1 MNEIHTSRFKD
12 APWFAK
18 EEINTVIGGAGG
30 IGSWLTLLLCRAGFT
45 PVVYDFDRLEEHNLA
60 GQMYSKQDAISN
72 KLKVTALKE
81 NCKAFADTDINI
93 FSERI
98 TEETMSHNYVFSA
111 FDNMKARKDMFGA
124 WKVFVED
131 WKSNL
136 LPQELVDV
144 EEKTEFDVI
153 LKAAG
158 ASKLAVVKLVKD
170 LTGAGLKEA
179 KDMVYTLDLIPGQI
193 STPIIVKENLNYE
206 EAEAL
211 VDLFKDI
218 GASAELTP
226 IHKTEKQMS
235 NIPGDT
241 PIFID
246 GRLRAEQMQIFCVTP
261 NNIEAYE
268 AHLFDDTEVE
278 DAPCTLKQTSHS
290 AAMIASHMVA
300 FFTNHLTNN
309 NAKDIERNVPFL
321 WEYFIPLDYLTVE

>member
-131 WKSNL
+131 WKRSL
-136 LPQELVDV
+136 ETEEV
-144 EEKTEFDVI
+144 EGPLIDSYKT
-153 LKAAG
+153 
-158 ASKLAVVKLVKD
+158 
-170 LTGAGLKEA
+170 
-179 KDMVYTLDLIPGQI
+179 
-193 STPIIVKENLNYE
+193 
-206 EAEAL
+206 
-211 VDLFKDI
+211 
-218 GASAELTP
+218 
-226 IHKTEKQMS
+226 
-235 NIPGDT
+235 T